1 MTYSTYLKYKII
13 STTAQMQEQPL
24 FSCKEH
30 SKTKLATTKQRNTT
44 QIQSRSTNNP
54 INYSDIVTAVFLL
67 N

>member
-1 MTYSTYLKYKII
+1 
-13 STTAQMQEQPL
+13 MQEQPL

-30 SKTKLATTKQRNTT
+30 SKIKLATTKQRNTT

-54 INYSDIVTAVFLL
+54 VNYSNIVTEVFLL

>member
-1 MTYSTYLKYKII
+1 
-13 STTAQMQEQPL
+13 MQEQPL

-30 SKTKLATTKQRNTT
+30 SKIKLATTKQRNTT

-54 INYSDIVTAVFLL
+54 VNYSYIVVTAVFLL